1 MIRKCASHATE
12 NVVFSTASLSWKH
25 WGQEFSGT
33 FITSVFP
40 EMMCISCFYPTIT
53 VPKTATA
60 FCKVDILGILSSIRN
75 ETTDPS
81 LVLTINPGKSSPSG
95 KLPLGLVPGRREG
108 WICAS
113 AWLIHFTC
121 WKICVF
127 LRSAW
132 WLLEAGLCY
141 LLWSV
146 PQSTADFRKQQ
157 NIYY

>member
-1 MIRKCASHATE
+1 MCIPCNRKCGLFH
-12 NVVFSTASLSWKH
+12 SLPQLKTLRPRILRYFYN
-25 WGQEFSGT
+25 QC
-33 FITSVFP
+33 FP
-40 EMMCISCFYPTIT
+40 WNDVCLLFLPHTIA
-53 VPKTATA
+53 VPETATA

-75 ETTDPS
+75 ETADPS
-81 LVLTINPGKSSPSG
+81 LALTINPGKSSPSG
-95 KLPLGLVPGRREG
+95 KLPVGLVPGRREG